1 MNQEKHSLS
10 KDTEM
15 LAKALLSALIEE
27 ENLQAMSVLKE
38 SLIKTIRKEKAPGII
53 IETQVMTRVE
63 IAHLTTE
70 VKKEGQEAVA
80 ITEEIEDKEATAIV
94 ETIGDA
100 AMIEAEEEE
109 VMTEK
114 EKVIDKEAM
123 KEHVAMIMIDEK
135 EMIEETV
142 ETEEGVIAETATL
155 EEMDQETEL
164 EVNQEIVIIRTRLTR
179 PVLIK
184 MIGDAVSLLRTE
196 TVAPQ
201 TAT

>member
-1 MNQEKHSLS
+1 MNQENHSLS
-10 KDTEM
+10 RDTEM
-15 LAKALLSALIEE
+15 LVKALLSALIEE

-38 SLIKTIRKEKAPGII
+38 SLIKPIRKEKAPGII

-63 IAHLTTE
+63 IAHLTVE

-80 ITEEIEDKEATAIV
+80 ITEEIEDNEATAIV

-142 ETEEGVIAETATL
+142 ETEEGVIAEIATL
-155 EEMDQETEL
+155 EEIDQKTEL
-164 EVNQEIVIIRTRLTR
+164 EVNQEIVNL
-179 PVLIK
+179 VLIK

-196 TVAPQ
+196 PVALQ
-201 TAT
+201 TAI